1 MKTLLVGL
9 NAKYYHTNL
18 AIRNI
23 KWYCKPMEIEI
34 LEMTIND
41 DTDYVLYEI
50 LKKMPDVVGF
60 SCYIW
65 NIEKVLKLCEYIKKV
80 KKEIIVVLGGP
91 EVSYDAEN
99 LLKSGYIDFV
109 VLGEGEITF
118 KRLLERIYNSRS
130 IDDLDGIVYRKN
142 EDIIVKIKTDYVSL
156 DDIPFPYIDEE
167 ISDKLVYYETSR
179 GCPFRCS
186 YCLSSLD
193 NKLRYATIEKV
204 KADLNE
210 LSKMGAKIV
219 KLIDRSFDSN
229 IKRAI
234 EILNIIR
241 GLKGDTVFHCEVNP
255 ELINKEFID
264 SLKGIKDRIQFEVGI
279 QTTNRNTLIN
289 VSRNP
294 DVDGALKGIKLIVDA
309 GIKVHVDLIAGLPGD
324 SFKSVANSFNDVY
337 KLNPDEIQL
346 GFLKLLKGTDLRK
359 NADKYCIEFRS
370 DTPYEVLK
378 TSTMSYYELY
388 ELKSIA
394 FLVDKYY
401 NSGRFNKTLNFLLS
415 FYDEPF
421 DLYKSMYDY
430 WESYNLFNRRHSLN
444 DLFDIM
450 YKFAVSKRIDSELLE
465 DYLRYDYMYST
476 NNKAYPDCLKD
487 LHQKIPDNVKSLL
500 HNDEWLQNNLP
511 LAKNMSSIEKGKSI
525 SIGFFKHDI
534 LGESNKSV
542 YIVFLHLKDRT
553 YCAKIYV

>member
-1 MKTLLVGL
+1 MKTVLVGL

-41 DTDYVLYEI
+41 DTDYILYEI

-80 KKEIIVVLGGP
+80 KKEIIIVLGGP
-91 EVSYDAEN
+91 EASYDAEN
-99 LLKSGYIDFV
+99 LLKISQIDFI

-118 KRLLERIYNSRS
+118 KELLARFCTGGN
-130 IDDLDGIVYRKN
+130 IDDLDGIAYRTN
-142 EDIIVKIKTDYVSL
+142 ESIIVKAKADYVNL
-156 DDIPFPYIDEE
+156 DDIPFPYSDEE
-167 ISDKLVYYETSR
+167 ISDRLVYYETSR

-193 NKLRYATIEKV
+193 NKLRYASIEKV
-204 KADLNE
+204 KVDLNA

-241 GLKGDTVFHCEVNP
+241 ELKGDTVFHCEVNP

-264 SLKGIKDRIQFEVGI
+264 SLKGIEDRIQFEVGI
-279 QTTNRNTLIN
+279 QTTNKSTLIN

-294 DVDGALKGIKLIVDA
+294 DVESALNGIKLIVDA

-324 SFKSVANSFNDVY
+324 SFDSVADSFNDVY

-346 GFLKLLKGTDLRK
+346 GFLKLLKGTNLRK
-359 NADKYCIEFRS
+359 YKDKYGIEFRS
-370 DTPYEVLK
+370 DAPYEVLK
-378 TSTMSYYELY
+378 TSTMSYYELH

-415 FYDEPF
+415 FYDAPF

-444 DLFDIM
+444 DLYDIM
-450 YKFAVSKRIDSELLE
+450 YKFAVSKRIDSMLIK
-465 DYLRYDYMYST
+465 DYLRYDYMFST
-476 NNKAYPDCLKD
+476 NNKAYPNCLKD
-487 LHQKIPDNVKSLL
+487 VYQKIPDSVKSLL
-500 HNDEWLQNNLP
+500 HDDEWLQHNLP
-511 LAKNMSSIEKGKSI
+511 MAKNMSSIEKGKNI

-534 LGESNKSV
+534 LGENDKGV
-542 YIVFLHLKDRT
+542 YIAFLHCKDKT
-553 YCAKIYV
+553 YCAKIYD